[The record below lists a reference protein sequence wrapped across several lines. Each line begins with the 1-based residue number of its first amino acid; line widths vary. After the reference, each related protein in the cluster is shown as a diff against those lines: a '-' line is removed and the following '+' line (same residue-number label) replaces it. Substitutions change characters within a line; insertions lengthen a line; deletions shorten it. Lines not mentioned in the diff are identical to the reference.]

1 MTTPKTIEYAG
12 SVIPSG
18 DSEHPSSSLYSVQQQ
33 RNSTT
38 DKTSRS
44 EADSSAKDT
53 IATTHTDNF
62 VIFDSQSQHM
72 QKLTLDSH
80 FEKYERFEELPES
93 DQQLMIEARKAADDA
108 YAPYSHFHVGAAVL
122 LDSGVIVRGNNQENA
137 AYPSGLCAERVALFA
152 TGAQHPN
159 VKIAAIAITA
169 YPEGKKIP
177 AIPISPC
184 GDCRQVM
191 AEYELRYN
199 QKIRLIMEGGNGTF
213 IVSDS
218 VAQLLPF
225 LFSGDVL
232 K

>member
-1 MTTPKTIEYAG
+1 MSATES
-12 SVIPSG
+12 SV
-18 DSEHPSSSLYSVQQQ
+18 
-33 RNSTT
+33 
-38 DKTSRS
+38 
-44 EADSSAKDT
+44 KDT
-53 IATTHTDNF
+53 TVEIYSNVFTT
-62 VIFDSQSQHM
+62 FDIQSYHM

-80 FEKYERFEELPES
+80 FEKYEHFDELPKA
-93 DQQLMIEARKAADDA
+93 DQTLMIEARKAADDA

-122 LDSGVIVRGNNQENA
+122 LDNGVIVRGSNQENA

-159 VKIAAIAITA
+159 IKIAAIAITA
-169 YPEGKKIP
+169 FPEGKKIP

-199 QKIRLIMEGGNGTF
+199 QKIRLIMEGGNGSF